1 MVRFAKSGLTPGFVR
16 CRSHKPSA
24 RSPNEVLSERQRVRN
39 RSELRLL
46 AYPQPDCSQR
56 LTTWK
61 KNGRCVVPARVRGAN
76 RYSLRFLTRWRSLK
90 PCARHGEQSILR
102 EALQGRSDKMWSE
115 STFATEWSPGP
126 PLWPQCSAS
135 RWPRLLGKIKGR
147 ARSSFPVAGGRG
159 RPVAGGAVRA
169 GAVEMH
175 VSARLSVPI
184 SRYPLDASN
193 NY

>member
-46 AYPQPDCSQR
+46 AYPQPGCSQR

-102 EALQGRSDKMWSE
+102 EAPQGRSDKMWSE
-115 STFATEWSPGP
+115 STFGTNGTSELRPSPPAYTVGAATCYWEKNGVRRAIFFPSSQRLAARPSELSGGPGTREAHP
-126 PLWPQCSAS
+126 SGHGSYGPTAS
-135 RWPRLLGKIKGR
+135 
-147 ARSSFPVAGGRG
+147 VAG
-159 RPVAGGAVRA
+159 P
-169 GAVEMH
+169 
-175 VSARLSVPI
+175 
-184 SRYPLDASN
+184 
-193 NY
+193 